1 MSQRRVNTVC
11 GKSRFTIF
19 VTGFRSRSLPVLVTD
34 HTTVADIYHYLM
46 SIGIVPSG
54 LQQLYFTH
62 LGRRVAWADNWVHW
76 VWGHCLICIC
86 VFVSREA
93 QMKPGPSR
101 PVRTRNPEREQLMKD
116 VYNEEKLDEFGNVKK
131 PTRTTVKRKRKE
143 KPVNTDS
150 EDNDFRGNSDS
161 STDDSEIEDVIAND
175 EVAAS
180 LPTHTL
186 PKNASR
192 KGKAP
197 EKKRAKRTQNDSP
210 APSASTSTATVNTT
224 TASSTPTAS
233 TSTNPGPPP
242 PIPAPKKR
250 KGGGKKTLAIYLF
263 FEEVDSPANG
273 VAVEGSQY
281 FKCWLGNRGTI
292 EIPSTA
298 RHNVSSSAVAVERI
312 FSGGRDTTGLRR
324 ASLKAET
331 IQTLMFVKARLR
343 CARAA
348 LEREEK
354 IISI

>member
-54 LQQLYFTH
+54 LQQLYLTH

-93 QMKPGPSR
+93 QMKRDKVLQTGLS
-101 PVRTRNPEREQLMKD
+101 LD

-180 LPTHTL
+180 LPTRTL

-242 PIPAPKKR
+242 PIPAPKK
-250 KGGGKKTLAIYLF
+250 
-263 FEEVDSPANG
+263 
-273 VAVEGSQY
+273 
-281 FKCWLGNRGTI
+281 
-292 EIPSTA
+292 
-298 RHNVSSSAVAVERI
+298 
-312 FSGGRDTTGLRR
+312 
-324 ASLKAET
+324 
-331 IQTLMFVKARLR
+331 
-343 CARAA
+343 
-348 LEREEK
+348 
-354 IISI
+354 

>member
-1 MSQRRVNTVC
+1 MSQRRMNTVC

-34 HTTVADIYHYLM
+34 HTTVADIYRYLM

-62 LGRRVAWADNWVHW
+62 LGRRVAWADKMGSLGLGALSHLHLRVRVLGGANED
-76 VWGHCLICIC
+76 GP
-86 VFVSREA
+86 E
-93 QMKPGPSR
+93 PGPSR
-101 PVRTRNPEREQLMKD
+101 PVRTRNSEREQLMKD

-180 LPTHTL
+180 LPTRTL

-210 APSASTSTATVNTT
+210 APSTSTSTATANTT
-224 TASSTPTAS
+224 TAS

-250 KGGGKKTLAIYLF
+250 KGGGQL
-263 FEEVDSPANG
+263 
-273 VAVEGSQY
+273 
-281 FKCWLGNRGTI
+281 
-292 EIPSTA
+292 
-298 RHNVSSSAVAVERI
+298 
-312 FSGGRDTTGLRR
+312 
-324 ASLKAET
+324 
-331 IQTLMFVKARLR
+331 
-343 CARAA
+343 
-348 LEREEK
+348 
-354 IISI
+354 